1 LAPVPA
7 LERLPDGSVTT
18 PKGFSGAAVAAGLKD
33 GGQLDV
39 GLLLSATSCSA
50 AGVFTQ
56 NRVRA
61 APVIYD
67 EALLKERPGRLR
79 GVVMNARVANACTG
93 ERGLKAAEAMARA
106 AESSLDLPT
115 RSMLVLSTGVI
126 GVQLPLERI
135 ERAVQRAA
143 KGLTPGAGP
152 ELARAIMTTDTRPKH
167 LAVRVQTN
175 GGEVTV
181 GGMAKGAGMIHP
193 DMATMLAVITT
204 DAAVEVAQLHDL
216 LRRVTDRSFNAI
228 TIDGDTSTN
237 DTVLMLAN
245 GTTEVEVR
253 RDLESW
259 KLFEDAVGLVA
270 RELALAIV
278 RDGEGATRFVELTVS
293 GAPTEAMARDIG
305 RAIARST
312 LVKTALAGGDPNWGR
327 ILAAA
332 GAAGLPIVPERIR
345 LAAQRRA
352 EAGGPA
358 GDWLVLAQDGATADA
373 DEPLAHAIFTA
384 PEIALRL
391 DLGLGGAEA
400 TVWTCDLSE
409 GYVRINAHYR
419 S

>member
-1 LAPVPA
+1 MPV

-18 PKGFSGAAVAAGLKD
+18 PRGFSGAAVAAGLKD
-33 GGQLDV
+33 AGQLDV
-39 GLLLSATSCSA
+39 GLLVSASPCSA

-61 APVIYD
+61 APVLYD

-93 ERGLKAAEAMARA
+93 ERGLKAAEAMTRA
-106 AESSLDLPT
+106 AESALELPA

-126 GVQLPLERI
+126 GVQLPLDRI
-135 ERAVQRAA
+135 ERGVQRAA
-143 KGLTPGAGP
+143 KGLSPGLGP

-167 LAVRVQTN
+167 LAVQVQTN
-175 GGEVTV
+175 GGVVTV

-193 DMATMLAVITT
+193 NMATMLAVITT
-204 DAAVEVAQLHDL
+204 DAVVEVAQLRDL

-245 GTTEVEVR
+245 GATEIEVR

-259 KLFEDAVGLVA
+259 KQFEEAVALVA
-270 RELALAIV
+270 RELALMIV
-278 RDGEGATRFVELTVS
+278 RDGEGATRFVEITVR
-293 GAPTEAMARDIG
+293 GASTEAMARDIG
-305 RAIARST
+305 RAIARSA

-332 GAAGLPIVPERIR
+332 GAAGFPVVPERLQ

-352 EAGGPA
+352 EPGGP
-358 GDWLVLAQDGATADA
+358 GGNWLVLAQDGATADA
-373 DEPLAHAIFTA
+373 DEATAHAIFTA
-384 PEIALRL
+384 PEVALRL

-409 GYVRINAHYR
+409 DYVRINAHYR

>member
-1 LAPVPA
+1 MP

-33 GGQLDV
+33 AGQPDV
-39 GLLLSATSCSA
+39 GLLLSATPCSA

-61 APVIYD
+61 APVLYD

-106 AESSLDLPT
+106 AEAALDLPA

-143 KGLTPGAGP
+143 RGLSPALGP

-167 LAVRVQTN
+167 LAVQVQTN
-175 GGEVTV
+175 GGVVTV

-193 DMATMLAVITT
+193 NMATMLGVVTT
-204 DAAVEVAQLHDL
+204 DAAVDVAQLRDL
-216 LRRVTDRSFNAI
+216 LRRVCDRSFNAI

-245 GTTEVEVR
+245 GATEIEVR
-253 RDLESW
+253 RDLEGW
-259 KLFEDAVGLVA
+259 KLFEEAVALVA
-270 RELALAIV
+270 RELALMIV
-278 RDGEGATRFVELTVS
+278 RDGEGATRFVEITVT
-293 GAPTEAMARDIG
+293 GASTEAMARDIG

-332 GAAGLPIVPERIR
+332 GAAGFPIVPDRVQ

-352 EAGGPA
+352 QNGGSA

-373 DEPLAHAIFTA
+373 DEGAARAVFTA

-409 GYVRINAHYR
+409 EYVRINAHYR

>member
-1 LAPVPA
+1 VP

-18 PKGFSGAAVAAGLKD
+18 PTGFSGAAVAAGLKD
-33 GGQLDV
+33 AGQPDV
-39 GLLLSATSCSA
+39 GLLLSSNSCSA

-61 APVIYD
+61 APVLYD

-106 AESSLDLPT
+106 AESALDLPS

-143 KGLTPGAGP
+143 KALSPAAGP
-152 ELARAIMTTDTRPKH
+152 ELAQAIMTTDTKRKH

-175 GGEVTV
+175 SGVVTV

-204 DAAVEVAQLHDL
+204 DAAVEVAQLRDL

-245 GTTEVEVR
+245 GATEIEVR
-253 RDLESW
+253 RDLEGW
-259 KLFEDAVGLVA
+259 RLFEDAVALVA
-270 RELALAIV
+270 RELALMIV
-278 RDGEGATRFVELTVS
+278 RDGEGATRFVEITVT
-293 GAPTEAMARDIG
+293 GASTEAMARDIG

-332 GAAGLPIVPERIR
+332 GAAGFPIAPERIR
-345 LAAQRRA
+345 LAARRRA

-373 DEPLAHAIFTA
+373 DEALAHAIFTA

-409 GYVRINAHYR
+409 EYVRINAHYR

>member
-33 GGQLDV
+33 AGQPDV

-61 APVIYD
+61 APVLYD

-106 AESSLDLPT
+106 AESALDLPA

-143 KGLTPGAGP
+143 KGLTPAAGP
-152 ELARAIMTTDTRPKH
+152 ELAQAIMTTDTKRKQ
-167 LAVRVQTN
+167 LAVRVHTN
-175 GGEVTV
+175 GGVVTV

-204 DAAVEVAQLHDL
+204 DAAVEVAQLRDL
-216 LRRVTDRSFNAI
+216 LRRVSDRSFNAI

-237 DTVLMLAN
+237 DTALMLAN
-245 GTTEVEVR
+245 GATEFEVR

-259 KLFEDAVGLVA
+259 KLFEDAVALVA
-270 RELALAIV
+270 RELALMIV

-293 GAPTEAMARDIG
+293 GASTEAMARGVG

-332 GAAGLPIVPERIR
+332 GAAGFPIVPERIR

-373 DEPLAHAIFTA
+373 DEALAHAIFTA
-384 PEIALRL
+384 PEIALHL

-409 GYVRINAHYR
+409 EYVRINAHYR

>member
-1 LAPVPA
+1 MPS
-7 LERLPDGSVTT
+7 LERLPDGSATS
-18 PKGFSGAAVAAGLKD
+18 PQGFHAAAVAAGIKD

-39 GLLLSATSCSA
+39 GVLVSATPCAA

-67 EALLKERPGRLR
+67 DAVLNERPGRLR
-79 GVVMNARVANACTG
+79 GVVMNSRIANACTG

-106 AESSLDLPT
+106 AESALELPART
-115 RSMLVLSTGVI
+115 MLVLSTGVI
-126 GVQLPLERI
+126 GVQLPVQKLERAI
-135 ERAVQRAA
+135 QRAA
-143 KGLTPGAGP
+143 KHTSPGAGAD
-152 ELARAIMTTDTRPKH
+152 LARAIMTTDTRPKH
-167 LAVRVQTN
+167 LAVRVETA
-175 GGEVTV
+175 GGVITV

-193 DMATMLAVITT
+193 NMATMLGVITT
-204 DAAVEVAQLHDL
+204 DAVEDVAPLQDV
-216 LRRVTDRSFNAI
+216 LRRVTDRTFNAI

-245 GTTEVEVR
+245 GASEIAIG
-253 RDLESW
+253 RDLEGW
-259 KLFEDAVGLVA
+259 KAFADAVAAVA
-270 RELALAIV
+270 RELALMIV
-278 RDGEGATRFVELTVS
+278 RDGEGATRFVELTVA
-293 GAPTEAMARDIG
+293 GAGTETMARDIG

-332 GAAGLPIVPERIR
+332 GAAGHPIVPERVQ

-358 GDWLVLAQDGATADA
+358 GAWLILAQDGATADA
-373 DEPLAHAIFTA
+373 DEPAARMIFTA

-391 DLGLGGAEA
+391 DLGMGGAEA

-409 GYVRINAHYR
+409 EYFRINAHYR